1 MVKLLCLDYFTSG
14 SDGRLISPDMTG
26 CTVFYLANTLAQCQ
40 VVREKYE
47 THKRGMELLSEGPSA
62 LAASVPHAGGG
73 TVDNNTSSAG
83 KLRTLMEH
91 VGSLQY
97 C

>member
-1 MVKLLCLDYFTSG
+1 MIGY
-14 SDGRLISPDMTG
+14 
-26 CTVFYLANTLAQCQ
+26 TVFYFANVLPKLQ

-47 THKRGMELLSEGPSA
+47 TNKRGMELLSEGPSA

-91 VGSLQY
+91 VRSIHMVLLYITNLGI
-97 C
+97 